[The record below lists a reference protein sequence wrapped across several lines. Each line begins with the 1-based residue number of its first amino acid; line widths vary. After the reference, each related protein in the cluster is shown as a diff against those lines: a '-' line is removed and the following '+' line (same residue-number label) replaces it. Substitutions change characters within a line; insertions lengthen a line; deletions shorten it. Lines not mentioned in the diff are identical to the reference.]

1 MLDRVCRN
9 GFLIRRSQVRTLPG
23 AVVSAVKRTIYTHQ
37 QNAISINLAHWLA
50 FGKLSHTMRRPR
62 KVTIRPRK
70 DRGNKPTVYW
80 RERIGGKL
88 KQRSVTFDTLAE
100 AEDFAAQK
108 YLELRSDISPTAI
121 PVAWDRLVKLFLDD
135 RRANGRSPLTVDSYR
150 RDLATWESV
159 CGPLDSTQINQLAVD
174 QYKSVRSQQ
183 RRLVRRKVNGEWSL
197 VPLKRTI
204 TPAQLNKELRTIRSL
219 IKWMQA
225 RNYNKHSITISMVKE
240 PRKTP
245 RILTPKEIENLRTQ
259 AALHPGMKCRVAIL
273 LGTAQRCGAVER
285 LAVSDI
291 DVEHNRIRFNEKGG
305 RERVLPV
312 SERVMQIVVDY
323 LATLPTGR
331 KWLFHATD
339 PTEKNTS
346 AIWPRRRW
354 ARMVTLAGLPGLTPH
369 DLRETCL
376 TMLAKSNVSA
386 VIAQRLAG
394 HSSIET
400 TMRHYINADDE
411 ELLRR
416 AVNELP

>member
-1 MLDRVCRN
+1 
-9 GFLIRRSQVRTLPG
+9 
-23 AVVSAVKRTIYTHQ
+23 
-37 QNAISINLAHWLA
+37 
-50 FGKLSHTMRRPR
+50 
-62 KVTIRPRK
+62 
-70 DRGNKPTVYW
+70 
-80 RERIGGKL
+80 
-88 KQRSVTFDTLAE
+88 VTFDTLAE

-108 YLELRSDISPTAI
+108 HLELRSDISPNAVPI
-121 PVAWDRLVKLFLDD
+121 AWDRLVKLFLDD
-135 RRANGRSPLTVDSYR
+135 RRANGRSPLTVESYR

-204 TPAQLNKELRTIRSL
+204 TPAQINKELRTIRAL

-245 RILTPKEIENLRTQ
+245 RILTPAEIENLRTQ
-259 AALHPGMKCRVAIL
+259 AALHPGMHCRVAIL

-285 LAVSDI
+285 LAVTDI
-291 DVEHNRIRFNEKGG
+291 DVEHGRIRFQEKGG

-323 LATLPTGR
+323 MATLPTGR
-331 KWLFHATD
+331 KWLFHAAD
-339 PTEKNTS
+339 PTGKQTS
-346 AIWPRRRW
+346 TIWPRRRW

>member
-1 MLDRVCRN
+1 
-9 GFLIRRSQVRTLPG
+9 
-23 AVVSAVKRTIYTHQ
+23 
-37 QNAISINLAHWLA
+37 
-50 FGKLSHTMRRPR
+50 MRKPR

-70 DRGNKPTVYW
+70 DRNNKPTVYW

-108 YLELRSDISPTAI
+108 HLELRSDISPNAVPI
-121 PVAWDRLVKLFLDD
+121 AWNRLVSLYLADRKADGCSELTLKLH
-135 RRANGRSPLTVDSYR
+135 RAA
-150 RDLATWESV
+150 LAHFETI
-159 CGPLDSTQINQLAVD
+159 CGPLDSAQITQLDIDNYKAVRA
-174 QYKSVRSQQ
+174 QHKRQVWRGG
-183 RRLVRRKVNGEWSL
+183 KL
-197 VPLKRTI
+197 VPTTAGKRI
-204 TPAQLNKELRTIRSL
+204 SPAQVNKELRIFKQLVR
-219 IKWMQA
+219 WMQE
-225 RNYNKHSITISMVKE
+225 RGYNKQSIKFRMIKE

-245 RILTPKEIENLRTQ
+245 RVLNSEELDSLKIRSRLSG
-259 AALHPGMKCRVAIL
+259 ADMHCRVAIL

-285 LAVSDI
+285 LAVTDI
-291 DVEHNRIRFNEKGG
+291 DVEHGRIRFQEKGG
-305 RERVLPV
+305 NDRILPV
-312 SERVMQIVVDY
+312 SPRVMQVVVDY
-323 LATLPTGR
+323 MATLPTGR
-331 KWLFHATD
+331 KWLFHVAD

-376 TMLAKSNVSA
+376 TLLAKSHVSA